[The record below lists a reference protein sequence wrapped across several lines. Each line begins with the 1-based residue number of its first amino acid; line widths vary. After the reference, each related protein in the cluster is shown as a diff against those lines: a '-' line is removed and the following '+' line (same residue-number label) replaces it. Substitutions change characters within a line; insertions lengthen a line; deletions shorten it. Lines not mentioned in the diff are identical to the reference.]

1 MLAGIG
7 GGSKMLPLE
16 SAMGMPVKL
25 SDELVNAAR
34 REVAN
39 TDRSITG
46 QIEHWVRI
54 GRSVEKVLRHQDI
67 QALKRTPTDLTLTA
81 QMRRAIE
88 AALARAV
95 AETDQ
100 RALARRLKAGRTV
113 YQTDPNGSG
122 MLERIDA
129 NGKRTLGRLVN
140 RQFVPARPTRSRAR

>member
-1 MLAGIG
+1 
-7 GGSKMLPLE
+7 
-16 SAMGMPVKL
+16 MGMPVKL
-25 SDELVNAAR
+25 SDELVSAAR
-34 REVAN
+34 REGAN

-81 QMRRAIE
+81 QMRKAIE
-88 AALARAV
+88 AALARAM

-100 RALARRLKAGRTV
+100 GALARRLKVGRTV
-113 YQTDPNGSG
+113 YQIDSASSG

-129 NGKRTLGRLVN
+129 DRKRTRGRLVN

>member
-1 MLAGIG
+1 
-7 GGSKMLPLE
+7 
-16 SAMGMPVKL
+16 MGMPVKL
-25 SDELVNAAR
+25 SDELVESAR
-34 REVAN
+34 EEAAN
-39 TDRSITG
+39 TDRSITS
-46 QIEHWVRI
+46 QIEHWVKI

-81 QMRRAIE
+81 QMRRTIE

-113 YQTDPNGSG
+113 YQHDPAGSG
-122 MLERIDA
+122 VLERIDA
-129 NGKRTLGRLVN
+129 GGKRTLGRLVN

>member
-1 MLAGIG
+1 
-7 GGSKMLPLE
+7 
-16 SAMGMPVKL
+16 MGMPVKL

-67 QALKRTPTDLTLTA
+67 QALKRTPTDLTLTT

-88 AALARAV
+88 TALARAM

-100 RALARRLKAGRTV
+100 RALARRLKADRTV
-113 YQTDPNGSG
+113 YQNGPAGTG

-129 NGKRTLGRLVN
+129 GGKRTLGRLVN
-140 RQFVPARPTRSRAR
+140 RHFVPARPTRSRAR

>member
-1 MLAGIG
+1 
-7 GGSKMLPLE
+7 
-16 SAMGMPVKL
+16 MGMPVKL

-81 QMRRAIE
+81 QMRATIE
-88 AALARAV
+88 AALERAM

-100 RALARRLKAGRTV
+100 RALGRRLKAGRTV
-113 YQTDPNGSG
+113 YQNDPAGSG
-122 MLERIDA
+122 ILERIDA